1 MVARWSLALRN
12 SHNLTGKSTSGRL
25 GVGLSMVFYFAINL
39 AMEHH
44 VYFWLK
50 EDRQNDNDRLFFEKG
65 IEALLL
71 SPNVASG
78 HWGKPAATAERTV
91 TDHSFDYA
99 ISLKFDSIESHNS
112 YQERD
117 LIHDEFISGFKE
129 WWSKVLVMD
138 LA

>member
-1 MVARWSLALRN
+1 M
-12 SHNLTGKSTSGRL
+12 GKSTSGRL
-25 GVGLSMVFYFAINL
+25 VVGLSSVLYFAINL
-39 AMEHH
+39 GMEHH

-50 EDRQNDNDRLFFEKG
+50 EDRQNDNDLVFFEKG

-99 ISLKFDSIESHNS
+99 ISLKFDSMESHND
-112 YQERD
+112 YQEGD
-117 LIHDEFISGFKE
+117 SIHDEFISGFKE

>member
-1 MVARWSLALRN
+1 
-12 SHNLTGKSTSGRL
+12 
-25 GVGLSMVFYFAINL
+25 MVFYFAINL

-91 TDHSFDYA
+91 TDHSFDFA

>member
-1 MVARWSLALRN
+1 MSRVL
-12 SHNLTGKSTSGRL
+12 
-25 GVGLSMVFYFAINL
+25 YFAINL
-39 AMEHH
+39 CMEHH

-50 EDRQNDNDRLFFEKG
+50 EDRQNDNDLVFFEKG

-99 ISLKFDSIESHNS
+99 ISLKFDSMESHND
-112 YQERD
+112 YQEGD
-117 LIHDEFISGFKE
+117 SIHDEFISRFKE